1 MSKYSIAII
10 PLILIVLLSAFF
22 YFSPNFLPQSGGGGD
37 AVKNT
42 MTKRFAN
49 IGNLIAHATFVE
61 DALIMEETA
70 NLNEIIVRF
79 QQDEEEIEY
88 IHFTDADNTV
98 LASSDNNMIG
108 ESFTPAIMPGDETGV
123 RERNGV
129 YEAAFTISVGTT
141 VIGKLFFSARPVVQ
155 TAAGSSSPSPIVLGV
170 GIIVG
175 FIAFFIIIASF
186 RGLEAGIVEDINKR
200 QEEIYSPKIES
211 LKMEQDRAQKE
222 VANLNKQLSTAKQ
235 NLQKLND
242 EYGAR
247 KKEIE
252 SSPVMK
258 SIEKLKESETDILKK
273 LEKLKEEEQR
283 LNKEITLISQ
293 KREEVRSALE
303 AEKKE
308 ERTLHEKLDLI
319 KRKILHLETPKK

>member
-10 PLILIVLLSAFF
+10 PLILIILLSVFF
-22 YFSPNFLPQSGGGGD
+22 YLSPNLLPQQGGGGD
-37 AVKNT
+37 AVKSI
-42 MTKRFAN
+42 MIKRFED

-79 QQDEEEIEY
+79 RQDEEELTF
-88 IHFTDADNTV
+88 IHFTDADNEV
-98 LASSDNNMIG
+98 LASSDNDMIG
-108 ESFTPAIMPGDETGV
+108 ESFTPNILAGDETGV
-123 RERNGV
+123 RERDGS
-129 YEAAFTISVGTT
+129 YEAAFVISVGTT
-141 VIGKLFFSARPVVQ
+141 VIGKLFFSAKPVMQ
-155 TAAGSSSPSPIVLGV
+155 GAIGSASPSPIVLGV

-175 FIAFFIIIASF
+175 IIAFFILIASY
-186 RGLEAGIVEDINKR
+186 RGLEAGIVEDINRR

-211 LKMEQDRAQKE
+211 LRMEQERAQKE
-222 VANLNKQLSTAKQ
+222 VANLNKQLSTARQ

-242 EYGAR
+242 EYNAR

-258 SIEKLKESETDILKK
+258 SIEKLKESETDILKR

-283 LNKEITLISQ
+283 LNKEISLISQ

>member
-10 PLILIVLLSAFF
+10 PLILIILLSVFF
-22 YFSPNFLPQSGGGGD
+22 YLSPNFLPQQGGGGN
-37 AVKNT
+37 AVKNI
-42 MTKRFAN
+42 MIKRFEN

-79 QQDEEEIEY
+79 QQDEEELTF

-98 LASSDNNMIG
+98 LASSNNDMIG
-108 ESFTPAIMPGDETGV
+108 ESFTPTILANDETGV
-123 RERNGV
+123 GERNGS

-141 VIGKLFFSARPVVQ
+141 VIGKLFFSAKPVMQGSVGS
-155 TAAGSSSPSPIVLGV
+155 AAPSPIVLGV

-175 FIAFFIIIASF
+175 FIAFFILLASY
-186 RGLEAGIVEDINKR
+186 RGLEARTVEDVNKR

-211 LKMEQDRAQKE
+211 LRMEQERAQKE
-222 VANLNKQLSTAKQ
+222 VANLNKQISTAKQ

-242 EYGAR
+242 EYSAR

-258 SIEKLKESETDILKK
+258 SIEKLKESEGDILKR